1 MFMAG
6 LDITFAAAG
15 GAGVISFLSPCVLPL
30 VPAYLCFVARTSLDQ
45 VIEDGTV
52 ARAMGRRVVMSALAF
67 VLGFSTVFVLMGASA
82 SAINQLIFDYIDIVA
97 KVAGV
102 IIVLF
107 GLHFMGLLKIP
118 WLYREVR
125 FNSSTAPTGLIGAYV
140 IGLAFAF
147 GWTPCVGPILATIL
161 TIAASRDSLGYGVSL
176 LGVYALGLGVPFL
189 IAALCLNPFMN
200 FLQRFRRHIRKVEI
214 ATGALLTLTGV
225 LIFTNALSTFG
236 FYLLELFPALGS
248 IG

>member
-1 MFMAG
+1 MSG

-15 GAGVISFLSPCVLPL
+15 GAGIISFLSPCVLPL
-30 VPAYLCFVARTSLDQ
+30 VPAYLCFVAGTSLDQ

-52 ARAMGRRVVMSALAF
+52 ERAMLQRVTLSALAF

-82 SAINQLIFDYIDIVA
+82 SAINQLIIEYIDVVA
-97 KVAGV
+97 KIAGAV
-102 IIVLF
+102 IVLF
-107 GLHFMGLLKIP
+107 GLHFMGVLKIP
-118 WLYREVR
+118 FLYREVR
-125 FNSSTAPTGLIGAYV
+125 FNSGAAPTGLVGAYV

-176 LGVYALGLGVPFL
+176 LAVYALGLGIPFL
-189 IAALCLNPFMN
+189 IAAVCLNPFMS

-214 ATGALLTLTGV
+214 GTGALLALTGV
-225 LIFTNALSTFG
+225 LIFTNALSSLG
-236 FYLLELFPALGS
+236 FYLLELFPVLGT

>member
-1 MFMAG
+1 MSG

-15 GAGVISFLSPCVLPL
+15 GAGIISFLSPCVLPL
-30 VPAYLCFVARTSLDQ
+30 VPAYLCFVAGTSLDQ

-52 ARAMGRRVVMSALAF
+52 ERAMVQRVTLSALAF

-82 SAINQLIFDYIDIVA
+82 SAINQLIIEYIDVVA
-97 KVAGV
+97 KIAGAV
-102 IIVLF
+102 IVLF
-107 GLHFMGLLKIP
+107 GLHFMGVLKIP
-118 WLYREVR
+118 FLYREVR
-125 FNSSTAPTGLIGAYV
+125 FNSGAAPTGLVGAYV

-176 LGVYALGLGVPFL
+176 LAVYALGLGIPFL

-214 ATGALLTLTGV
+214 GTGALLALTGV
-225 LIFTNALSTFG
+225 LIFTNALSSFG
-236 FYLLELFPALGS
+236 FYLLELFPVLGT